1 MSQRLA
7 RVVPP
12 YRSGEPPCRIAAS
25 GRPAD
30 QRQHGIKYAGE
41 MKPKIIT
48 KIDVYQGT
56 QKQMNYLWRL

>member
-7 RVVPP
+7 RVVPH

-41 MKPKIIT
+41 GGFPN
-48 KIDVYQGT
+48 
-56 QKQMNYLWRL
+56 NYEG